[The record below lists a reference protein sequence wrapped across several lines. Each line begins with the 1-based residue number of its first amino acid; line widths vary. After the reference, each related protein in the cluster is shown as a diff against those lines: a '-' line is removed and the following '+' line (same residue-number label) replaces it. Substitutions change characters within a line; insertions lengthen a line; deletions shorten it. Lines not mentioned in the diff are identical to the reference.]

1 MEAVHSVIELG
12 GCLLI
17 VEVCGGLLGG
27 LGGVGRVRGVGRG
40 FEVGMGVVGGLIL
53 GIGLLLLVVPG
64 R

>member
-1 MEAVHSVIELG
+1 MVHNVIELG

-53 GIGLLLLVVPG
+53 GIELLLWVVPG
-64 R
+64 H